1 MNPKRQVVEQAIAD
15 LREHQQAL
23 KIMSK
28 QYTSSV
34 YDPEVENLMAELY
47 YERVN
52 IANRLFVVTQSS
64 GIQLPSPNSR
74 YYDPNPSP
82 VFNVEDFQDFRR
94 NKPLSY
100 PVIIG
105 NLTKYL
111 HHVDYTILTVDR
123 FIEQLERK
131 LKRRQ
136 DLQENNIMKL
146 TEEKLKQMILDEM
159 KSNLSLADQD
169 ELNADI
175 ELVRK
180 ISAELDEIRR
190 EEDEIYASGEAERL
204 SDYDNREQ
212 AKAERDRIIDRIAKK
227 YGVEFYRYGEPGNKY
242 LIDKLKRRFRRKSL

>member
-28 QYTSSV
+28 QYTPSV

-47 YERVN
+47 DERVN
-52 IANRLFVVTQSS
+52 IANRLFVVTQSC

-100 PVIIG
+100 PVIVG

-111 HHVDYTILTVDR
+111 DHIDYTILAIDR

-131 LKRRQ
+131 LKRRK
-136 DLQENNIMKL
+136 DLQENIVMKL
-146 TEEKLKQMILDEM
+146 TEAKLKQMILDEI
-159 KSNLSLADQD
+159 KSNLSPQETA
-169 ELNADI
+169 ELEADI
-175 ELVRK
+175 HNLEQMLERMSILQHAGFESYKQYSTPEVLAARR
-180 ISAELDEIRR
+180 EIR
-190 EEDEIYASGEAERL
+190 AEQSVL
-204 SDYDNREQ
+204 Q
-212 AKAERDRIIDRIAKK
+212 AKIFDLL
-227 YGVEFYRYGEPGNKY
+227 NKY
-242 LIDKLKRRFRRKSL
+242 NVPFSANPKRTINTLKKKFRRKNL